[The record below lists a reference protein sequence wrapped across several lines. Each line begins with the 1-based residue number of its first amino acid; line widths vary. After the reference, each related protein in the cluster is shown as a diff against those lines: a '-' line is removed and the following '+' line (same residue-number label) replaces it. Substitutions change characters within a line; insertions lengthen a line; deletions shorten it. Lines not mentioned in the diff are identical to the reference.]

1 MKPNWIFLSAIIAT
15 IIAADRLTKIFAQ
28 GCNPVFCIKR
38 SINYGAAFGLFQG
51 ATTLF
56 IIVAIAL
63 IPLLIYFLCK
73 TKSNLLRAALTLI
86 LAGTVSNLIDRLVH
100 GYVIDI
106 ISLSLFAFPSFNIAD
121 TANTIGAVLLI
132 VYLFSGSPRKSR

>member
-1 MKPNWIFLSAIIAT
+1 MKINLIFLLVTA

-28 GCNPVFCIKR
+28 GCNPIFCIKR
-38 SINYGAAFGLFQG
+38 SVNYGAAFGLLQG

-56 IIVAIAL
+56 IIVAVIL

-73 TKSNLLRAALTLI
+73 TKSNLLRAALALI
-86 LAGTVSNLIDRLVH
+86 IAGTISNLIDRLIY

-106 ISLSLFAFPSFNIAD
+106 ISLNLFAFPSFNMAD
-121 TANTIGAVLLI
+121 AANTIGAALLI
-132 VYLFSGSPRKSR
+132 IYLCKK